1 MVNGRILPKHILKL
15 IGEYSKPLS
24 RPDWRTFE
32 RTITIEHLIYF
43 LKTKYPPTLLYFM
56 VSQNLFQSTFF
67 IAYRFIRDWGI
78 DKYVLQYG
86 GNSQEL
92 LSNKSLSFQNSIYE
106 IYKNEYHHK
115 HDKQINNTWYN
126 GN

>member
-1 MVNGRILPKHILKL
+1 MNEYILPHHILRL
-15 IGEYSKPLS
+15 ISEYSKPIT

-56 VSQNLFQSTFF
+56 VSQNLFQSSFF

-78 DKYVLQYG
+78 NEYIFQYG
-86 GNSQEL
+86 GNAQEL
-92 LSNKSLSFQNSIYE
+92 LSNKSLSFQNSLYDL
-106 IYKNEYHHK
+106 YKCEYSNK
-115 HDKQINNTWYN
+115 YKKLNQQVYN
-126 GN
+126 LSY